1 MTDSKNHKSQIGN
14 KENLLD
20 FISGQQHEP
29 VEPKKKKNV
38 FTLGVHT
45 KLLSN
50 NKYKYML

>member
-29 VEPKKKKNV
+29 VEPKKKKKC
-38 FTLGVHT
+38 LYSG
-45 KLLSN
+45 SP
-50 NKYKYML
+50 Y